1 MNKTTDEI
9 RQELLSHND
18 EYARIV
24 EELNYFGTKIK
35 QTELEEFAL
44 EHIDLPEHT
53 VKAIY
58 EELRALPM
66 STGHGVPRSEKDI
79 RDEQLRKG
87 NKLFLVQILQETSDK
102 HGIRME
108 RIEQIV
114 QDNARAMCI
123 VDEALQNGLLENAK
137 VGIILI
143 GNELPNT
150 PHYHITTQGARWL
163 MENRQ

>member
-18 EYARIV
+18 EYDRIV
-24 EELNYFGTKIK
+24 EELNYFGTIIK

-44 EHIDLPEHT
+44 GQIDLPEST
-53 VKAIY
+53 IKAIC

-79 RDEQLRKG
+79 RDEQFRKE

-114 QDNARAMCI
+114 QDNARAICI
-123 VDEALQNGLLENAK
+123 VANAKNDGLLE
-137 VGIILI
+137 
-143 GNELPNT
+143 ERPNT
-150 PHYHITTQGARWL
+150 ILFGMEDSDSSHYYITEEGAHWL
-163 MENRQ
+163 LENRQ